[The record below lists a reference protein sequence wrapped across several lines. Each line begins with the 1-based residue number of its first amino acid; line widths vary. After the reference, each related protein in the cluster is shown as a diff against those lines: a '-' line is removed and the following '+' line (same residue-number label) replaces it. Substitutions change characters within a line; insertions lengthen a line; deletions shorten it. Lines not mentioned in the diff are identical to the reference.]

1 VQVTLVPNDL
11 GRWDQARPG
20 DFVLVPIWTDVRPL
34 RGASGLLDWR
44 MCGRLSS
51 WMVAGKV
58 TGAEGEQ
65 TLFPSGGR
73 LAWRLVLA
81 VGAGAT
87 ADFTEKRLGALV
99 RQMCKT
105 ARGLGVGH
113 VAMALPVRDIA
124 GSASPTAAGSEL
136 SARRALDVTLAEIQ
150 ADPGAVADLTL
161 LVPAASQ
168 KELAAALRLRAARA

>member
-20 DFVLVPIWTDVRPL
+20 DLVLIPVWTDVRPL

-58 TGAEGEQ
+58 TGDEGEQ

-81 VGAGAT
+81 VGAGAR
-87 ADFTEKRLGALV
+87 ADFSEKRLGALV
-99 RQMCKT
+99 RKMCKT
-105 ARGLGVGH
+105 VRGLGVGH
-113 VAMALPVRDIA
+113 VALALPVRD
-124 GSASPTAAGSEL
+124 AAGNASTTAGATL
-136 SARRALDVTLAEIQ
+136 SARRAMDLTLAEIQ
-150 ADPGAVADLTL
+150 NDPGAVADLTL
-161 LVPAASQ
+161 LVPAAAH